1 MPSIYISGTK
11 SVLTE
16 VAGELAT
23 KQFQFV
29 DADDMLQDVTI
40 AGKQLAGR
48 LPAESLLK
56 LRESD
61 GAEW

>member
-1 MPSIYISGTK
+1 MPSVNIAGTK
-11 SVLTE
+11 SALTE

-23 KQFQFV
+23 KRFQFV
-29 DADDMLQDVTI
+29 DADAMLQDVTI